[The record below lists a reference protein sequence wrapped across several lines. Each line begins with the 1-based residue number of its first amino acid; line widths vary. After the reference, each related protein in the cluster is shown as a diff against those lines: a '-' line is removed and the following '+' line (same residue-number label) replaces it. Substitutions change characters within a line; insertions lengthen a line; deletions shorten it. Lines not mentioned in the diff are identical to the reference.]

1 MEINQLILIIKKKL
15 EKNIVLQNIKIED
28 KSFLHKKHLSNQE
41 GKYHLRLSIKS
52 LELKKQNKVQAYK
65 KVYNIYFFIF
75 DDSFY
80 WFHFYCSDVC

>member
-15 EKNIVLQNIKIED
+15 EKNIVLQDIKIED

-65 KVYNIYFFIF
+65 KVYNIINEEIKNIFIQYKF
-75 DDSFY
+75 
-80 WFHFYCSDVC
+80 

>member
-15 EKNIVLQNIKIED
+15 EKNIVLQDIKIED

-41 GKYHLRLSIKS
+41 DKYHLRLSIKS

-65 KVYNIYFFIF
+65 KVYNILKEEIKKYIH
-75 DDSFY
+75 SIQILIR
-80 WFHFYCSDVC
+80 

>member
-1 MEINQLILIIKKKL
+1 MEINQLISIIKKKL
-15 EKNIVLQNIKIED
+15 ETNIVLQDIKIED

-65 KVYNIYFFIF
+65 KVYRALILQQQYNRVGQLSIIF
-75 DDSFY
+75 
-80 WFHFYCSDVC
+80 

>member
-1 MEINQLILIIKKKL
+1 MDINELIAIIKKKL
-15 EKNIVLQNIKIED
+15 SNQIDIQNIEIED

-65 KVYNIYFFIF
+65 KVYNILKEEIKKYIH
-75 DDSFY
+75 SIQILIR
-80 WFHFYCSDVC
+80 

>member
-1 MEINQLILIIKKKL
+1 MQD
-15 EKNIVLQNIKIED
+15 IKIED

-65 KVYNIYFFIF
+65 KVYNILKEEIKKYIH
-75 DDSFY
+75 SIQILIR
-80 WFHFYCSDVC
+80 

>member
-15 EKNIVLQNIKIED
+15 EKNIVLQDIKIED

-52 LELKKQNKVQAYK
+52 LELKNKIKCKLIK
-65 KVYNIYFFIF
+65 KYIIF
-75 DDSFY
+75 LKKR
-80 WFHFYCSDVC
+80 